1 MQKGGLYNDKYTVP
15 SERNARYVTHV
26 TAGNIFEIAAVW
38 AVSVSVSVRSP
49 SERVDLV
56 ILKTKVF

>member
-26 TAGNIFEIAAVW
+26 TKGNIFLNSCN
-38 AVSVSVSVRSP
+38 SVNLTYFSKIFHH
-49 SERVDLV
+49 EFHKGLYY
-56 ILKTKVF
+56 TFAN